1 MNSWLDFALF
11 AIHCTKET
19 IGTTCYVENK
29 AAVTVNTILLSLL
42 YYSGCPKL
50 SKLHMFPKACYQ
62 GIGIL
67 FFKLQ

>member
-1 MNSWLDFALF
+1 MYSWLDFALF

-19 IGTTCYVENK
+19 IGTRYVENK
-29 AAVTVNTILLSLL
+29 AAVTINTILLSLW

-50 SKLHMFPKACYQ
+50 SKLYMFPKACYQ

-67 FFKLQ
+67 FSKLQ